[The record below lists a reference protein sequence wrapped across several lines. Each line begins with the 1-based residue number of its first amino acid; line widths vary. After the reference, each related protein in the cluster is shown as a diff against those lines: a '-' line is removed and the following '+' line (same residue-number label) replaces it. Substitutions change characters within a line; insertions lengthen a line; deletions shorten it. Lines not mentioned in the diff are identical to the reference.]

1 MAASEQAAPG
11 FNFSGNIM
19 KRLKILIKAIIFT
32 SLMALVLLGTNKI
45 LEYKDYVGNNDW
57 PTTATYRQFYRMKKD
72 SIDVLFLG
80 SSVCVNCFNP
90 QILYDEYG
98 IRSYNLGSE
107 QQSVLLS
114 RYWLE
119 EALRSQSP
127 KTVVLETQ
135 FLFPRHAETPVN
147 TQESFVRK
155 CLDPMHYS
163 SVKAAAINEVCSLD
177 PAQTTLQSKLSY
189 YLTNLRYH
197 DRWENMTEADFTPG
211 LVSHE
216 ELKGYSALLN
226 LPAKTDTYTPFVP
239 SDSEALEAMMPQ
251 MQDSLVKISSLCRE
265 RGIQLILVSVPT
277 VDKMSDGVNNTLKQF
292 AAQEGIPYFNF
303 ASEEWYAQLGADP
316 STDICTDHANIWG
329 SAKISR
335 LMGSILSGSISNA
348 ATIVPDAAVDVSGAT
363 AADTDAATIV
373 PDAAV
378 DVSGVT
384 VANTD
389 AEAIISDAATVIPV
403 PSVQDSQWDDTDA
416 YYQHL
421 LKKAELLRIQDVD
434 EYLDALVGEDYSV
447 LISVLDDAAG
457 GIRPSTAARLQAMGC
472 TFDLSQLPYCSY
484 YAVIQPGDVIQE
496 NASGTEVIA
505 FSGRIDHRTVPYV
518 ISSGGRNAGDNT
530 SILIAGKEQSMA
542 LPGLNIVVYDNELNR
557 VADSVNF
564 STNSPDAQ
572 EAVRK
577 RDLQ

>member
-1 MAASEQAAPG
+1 
-11 FNFSGNIM
+11 M
-19 KRLKILIKAIIFT
+19 KRLRILIRAILFT
-32 SLMALVLLGTNKI
+32 SLMVLVLLGTNKI
-45 LEYKDYVGNNDW
+45 LEYKDYAGNNDW
-57 PTTATYRQFYRMKKD
+57 PTTATYRQFYRMQPD

-90 QILYDEYG
+90 QVIYDEYG

-163 SVKAAAINEVCSLD
+163 PVKAAAINEVCSLD
-177 PAQTTLQSKLSY
+177 PAQSSLQSKLSY
-189 YLTNLRYH
+189 YLTNLRFH
-197 DRWENMTEADFTPG
+197 NRWENMTEADFSPG
-211 LVSHE
+211 IVSHE
-216 ELKGYSALLN
+216 ELKGYSALLS
-226 LPAKTDTYTPFVP
+226 LPSATDAYTPFVP
-239 SDSEALEAMMPQ
+239 SDPQALEAMMPQ
-251 MQDSLVKISSLCRE
+251 MQNSLAEISSICRE
-265 RGIQLILVSVPT
+265 KGIQLILVSVPT
-277 VDKMSDGVNNTLKQF
+277 ADKMSDSVNNTLTQF

-316 STDICTDHANIWG
+316 ATDICTDHANIWG
-329 SAKISR
+329 GAKISR
-335 LMGSILSGSISNA
+335 LMGEILSGRFA
-348 ATIVPDAAVDVSGAT
+348 EASGA
-363 AADTDAATIV
+363 ISS
-373 PDAAV
+373 
-378 DVSGVT
+378 VS
-384 VANTD
+384 AS
-389 AEAIISDAATVIPV
+389 AVIPV
-403 PSVQDSQWDDTDA
+403 ASVQDSQWADTDA

-421 LKKAELLRIQDVD
+421 LKKADLALIQDVD
-434 EYLDALVGEDYSV
+434 EYLDALTGEDYSI
-447 LISVLDDAAG
+447 LISVLGDAAG
-457 GIRPSTAARLQAMGC
+457 GIRPSTVERLQAMGC
-472 TFDLSQLPYCSY
+472 TFDLSQLPGCSY
-484 YAVIQPGDVIQE
+484 YAVIQPDDIVQE
-496 NASGTEVIA
+496 NASGTEIIA
-505 FSGRIDHRTVPYV
+505 FSGRIDHRATPYV

-557 VADSVNF
+557 VLDSVNF